1 MIVNRKGED
10 SNEIT
15 YDIDLYDISYPIKK
29 GDILG
34 KVILKNKGVFVSEV
48 NLISDKSINKASIF
62 KMYLGV
68 ISDMM
73 SGSI

>member
-15 YDIDLYDISYPIKK
+15 YDIDLYDISYPVKK
-29 GDILG
+29 GDVLG
-34 KVILKNKGVFVSEV
+34 KVILKNKGIFVSEV